1 MGFAMWLVHMLFHLF
16 TGIGTI
22 VPVAQRVALDLGTP
36 IGEPAWVLACCLSIP
51 SWVLPLELLLLDA
64 GLVLTAVVL
73 HQLAREIAAPDR
85 IGRTLCLWMLPA
97 LLLFIA
103 GVWIVLQPMQMRGTL
118 LP

>member
-1 MGFAMWLVHMLFHLF
+1 M
-16 TGIGTI
+16 
-22 VPVAQRVALDLGTP
+22 
-36 IGEPAWVLACCLSIP
+36 
-51 SWVLPLELLLLDA
+51 ELLLLDA